1 MENMHLMD
9 EQVLPEKADTTEG
22 TMTVYGTTASYFSIM
37 NLELAAGRFL
47 KKPDVDNH
55 SYVIVI
61 SADTAVEF
69 FGRTDA
75 EGETLTI
82 DGKSYTVV
90 GVLSEDENLTT
101 STTSTDSTETVNL
114 EGYIPYST
122 YSRMADDAFAVS
134 MIYISSA
141 KEDSLDEVE
150 NAVENIMTSR
160 LNNDEDAYS
169 I

>member
-1 MENMHLMD
+1 M
-9 EQVLPEKADTTEG
+9 
-22 TMTVYGTTASYFSIM
+22 
-37 NLELAAGRFL
+37 